1 MSSESSQT
9 EGDVPPATMS
19 PPTETRLRYPLHVL
33 VWNNDF
39 RALERELEGKD
50 IEELDPRGRTP
61 LHLAVSLGHLE
72 SAKILLRH
80 KADVTK
86 ENRDGWTVLHEAVS
100 TGDPEMVQMVLQYR
114 EFHKASTAL
123 GGVPE
128 LLKKTLEAS
137 DFYVEMKWEFTSWV
151 PLLSRV
157 CPSDVCRIWKS
168 GANLRVDA
176 TLLGFE
182 NMSWIRGKHSFIFKE
197 EDNWAELMEI
207 NHDDRTVTKERFD
220 ISQEIEGITLD
231 SMQPAEREVSKRL
244 TSPVINTS
252 LDTASIAF
260 ERTKSGFWGWRTD
273 KAECVNGYEAKVYS
287 ANNVSVVTKTRTEHL
302 TEDEKSRYKADR
314 NFLESLLGTV
324 EHQFGAQGD
333 LTTEFATANN
343 PTAITPEE
351 YFNPDFELKNRDIG
365 RPKELAI
372 RTQKF
377 KGTLWMCE
385 DFPLS
390 LVEQVTPIIDLMAR
404 TSSHFAHLRDF
415 ITLQFPPGFPVKIEI
430 PLFHVL
436 NARIT
441 FGNVNA
447 CSRAEDSS
455 PSTPKG
461 SQDEQEEATPATKF
475 EVDPSVFDI
484 PPSYNV
490 QENGRSLHMRDEDD
504 EIMQFAIQQ
513 SILES
518 SGNQIM
524 SGSNSN
530 GSISSHQVFDCQYER
545 AIQESLLANS
555 QSATSSLSSHS
566 HSYDKDLQF
575 AMELS
580 AKELEE
586 QEKQRLQEES
596 ELQEIL
602 QLSLMEK

>member
-1 MSSESSQT
+1 MNKPAKELSDNIISQ
-9 EGDVPPATMS
+9 
-19 PPTETRLRYPLHVL
+19 
-33 VWNNDF
+33 
-39 RALERELEGKD
+39 D

>member
-1 MSSESSQT
+1 MSTGE
-9 EGDVPPATMS
+9 
-19 PPTETRLRYPLHVL
+19 ETPQADYPLHIL
-33 VWNNDF
+33 VWKNDF
-39 RALERELEGKD
+39 RALERELEGRD

-72 SAKILLRH
+72 SARVLLRH

-86 ENRDGWTVLHEAVS
+86 ENKEGWTVLHEAVS

-128 LLKKTLEAS
+128 LLNKTLQAS

-157 CPSDVCRIWKS
+157 CPSDICRIWKS
-168 GANLRVDA
+168 GAKLRVDA

-231 SMQPAEREVSKRL
+231 SMQPAEREVTKRL

-252 LDTASIAF
+252 LDTTSIAF
-260 ERTKSGFWGWRTD
+260 ERTRSGFWGWRTD
-273 KAECVNGYEAKVYS
+273 KAESVNGYEAKVYS
-287 ANNVSVVTKTRTEHL
+287 ANNVNVITKTRTEHL
-302 TEDEKSRYKADR
+302 TEEEKSRYKADR

-351 YFNPDFELKNRDIG
+351 YFNPDFDLKNRDIG

-377 KGTLWMCE
+377 KATLWMCE

-390 LVEQVTPIIDLMAR
+390 LAEQVTPIIDLMAR

-441 FGNVNA
+441 FGNVNI
-447 CSRAEDSS
+447 CTTAEESS
-455 PSTPKG
+455 PSTPRG
-461 SQDEQEEATPATKF
+461 TPDEATAVPKF
-475 EVDPSVFDI
+475 EVDQSVFEI
-484 PPSYNV
+484 PPSYHI
-490 QENGRSLHMRDEDD
+490 QENGRSLHIRDEDD

-513 SILES
+513 SLLEC
-518 SGNQIM
+518 SGNQQIPQ
-524 SGSNSN
+524 SHSN
-530 GSISSHQVFDCQYER
+530 GSISSNQVFDAQYER
-545 AIQESLLANS
+545 ALQESLLANS
-555 QSATSSLSSHS
+555 QSAHSSLSSHS
-566 HSYDKDLQF
+566 QSYDKDLQF

-580 AKELEE
+580 AKEQEE
-586 QEKQRLQEES
+586 QEKIRLQEEA
-596 ELQEIL
+596 ELAEIL
-602 QLSLMEK
+602 RLSLTEK

>member
-1 MSSESSQT
+1 MEPEGEEQSTEGRMSSGTGPQ
-9 EGDVPPATMS
+9 DK
-19 PPTETRLRYPLHVL
+19 YPLHLL
-33 VWNNDF
+33 VWNNDY
-39 RALERELEGKD
+39 RALEREMEGKD

-72 SAKILLRH
+72 SARVLLRH

-86 ENRDGWTVLHEAVS
+86 ENREGWTVLHEAVS
-100 TGDPEMVQMVLQYR
+100 TGDPELVQMVLQYR

-231 SMQPAEREVSKRL
+231 SMQPAEREISKRL
-244 TSPVINTS
+244 TSPIVSTC
-252 LDTASIAF
+252 LDTATIAF
-260 ERTKSGFWGWRTD
+260 ERTKAGFWGWRTD
-273 KAECVNGYEAKVYS
+273 KSESVNSYEAKVYS
-287 ANNVSVVTKTRTEHL
+287 ANNVNVVTKTRTEHL
-302 TEDEKSRYKADR
+302 TDEDKSRYKADR

-365 RPKELAI
+365 RPKEMSI

-377 KGTLWMCE
+377 KGILWMCE

-441 FGNVNA
+441 FGNVNT
-447 CSRAEDSS
+447 CSRAEESA
-455 PSTPKG
+455 PTTPQEP
-461 SQDEQEEATPATKF
+461 QDEASSAPKF
-475 EVDPSVFDI
+475 EVDQSVFEI
-484 PPSYNV
+484 PPAYHV
-490 QENGRSLHMRDEDD
+490 QENGRGMHIRDEDD

-513 SILES
+513 SLLES
-518 SGNQIM
+518 SGNQVM
-524 SGSNSN
+524 PVSHSN
-530 GSISSHQVFDCQYER
+530 GSISSHQVFDTQYER
-545 AIQESLLANS
+545 AIQESLIANS
-555 QSATSSLSSHS
+555 QSAQSSLSSHS
-566 HSYDKDLQF
+566 PSFDTDLQI

-586 QEKQRLQEES
+586 QEKQRLQEEA
-596 ELQEIL
+596 ELEAIM
-602 QLSLMEK
+602 QLSLKEK

>member
-1 MSSESSQT
+1 MSST
-9 EGDVPPATMS
+9 PKPP
-19 PPTETRLRYPLHVL
+19 ENYPLHAL
-33 VWNNDF
+33 VWINDF
-39 RALERELEGKD
+39 RVLEEELQGKD
-50 IEELDPRGRTP
+50 IEQLDPRNRTP

-72 SAKILLRH
+72 SARVLLRH

-86 ENRDGWTVLHEAVS
+86 ENGDGWTVLHEAVS

-114 EFHKASTAL
+114 EFYKASSAL

-168 GANLRVDA
+168 GAKLRVDA

-207 NHDDRTVTKERFD
+207 NHDDKTVTKERFD
-220 ISQEIEGITLD
+220 ISQEIESITLD

-244 TSPVINTS
+244 TSPIINTS
-252 LDTASIAF
+252 LDTKNIAF

-273 KAECVNGYEAKVYS
+273 KAEAVNSYEAKVYS
-287 ANNVSVVTKTRTEHL
+287 ANNVNVVTKTRTEHL
-302 TEDEKSRYKADR
+302 TEEEKSRYKGDR

-351 YFNPDFELKNRDIG
+351 YFNPEFDLKNRDIG
-365 RPKELAI
+365 RPKEIAI

-377 KGTLWMCE
+377 KAMLWMCE

-415 ITLQFPPGFPVKIEI
+415 ITLQFPPGFPIKIEI

-441 FGNVNA
+441 FGNVNT
-447 CSRAEDSS
+447 CSRAEESAA
-455 PSTPKG
+455 STPIG
-461 SQDEQEEATPATKF
+461 SQDEASSSPKF
-475 EVDPSVFDI
+475 EVDQSVFEI
-484 PPSYNV
+484 PASYHI

-513 SILES
+513 SLLEC
-518 SGNQIM
+518 SGTQNM
-524 SGSNSN
+524 SQSHSN
-530 GSISSHQVFDCQYER
+530 GSISSHQIFDTQYER
-545 AIQESLLANS
+545 ALQESLIANS
-555 QSATSSLSSHS
+555 QSAHSSLSSHS
-566 HSYDKDLQF
+566 HSFDKDLQF
-575 AMELS
+575 AMEQS
-580 AKELEE
+580 AKE
-586 QEKQRLQEES
+586 QEEKEIQRQQEEA
-596 ELQEIL
+596 ELEKIL
-602 QLSLMEK
+602 QLSLTEK